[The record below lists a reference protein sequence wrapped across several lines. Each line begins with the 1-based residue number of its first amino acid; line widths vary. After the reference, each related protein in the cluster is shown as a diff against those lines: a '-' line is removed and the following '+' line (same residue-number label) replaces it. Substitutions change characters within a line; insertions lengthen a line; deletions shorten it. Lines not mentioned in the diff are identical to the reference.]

1 MVYFPYRNYEEGTES
16 SVTYYQFMDH
26 GDMISCCGLMIHQ
39 TYGDEQ
45 MGVYFPIGNYHNT
58 LWESQSTNHNQPLLQ
73 TFKVIVPQVWETLL
87 TLLGLGPD
95 SYRFPSHTTYFYPLV
110 N

>member
-1 MVYFPYRNYEEGTES
+1 MVCFPYRNYEEGTES

-45 MGVYFPIGNYHNT
+45 IGRVFP
-58 LWESQSTNHNQPLLQ
+58 
-73 TFKVIVPQVWETLL
+73 K
-87 TLLGLGPD
+87 LLGIITFIVGIPIN
-95 SYRFPSHTTYFYPLV
+95 RP
-110 N
+110 